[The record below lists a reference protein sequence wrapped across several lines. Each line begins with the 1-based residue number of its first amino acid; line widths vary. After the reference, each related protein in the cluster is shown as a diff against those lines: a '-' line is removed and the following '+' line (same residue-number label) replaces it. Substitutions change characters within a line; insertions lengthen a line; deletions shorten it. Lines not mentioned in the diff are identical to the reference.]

1 MRSRKVVG
9 SIERLPAKALYCATG
24 LSPEDFNKP
33 LIGIISSYTDLVPG
47 HCDMQAL
54 ERFIELGVA
63 EAGGVPLKVSVPAIC
78 DGIAMGHEGMKCSL
92 PLRELIADA
101 IEDVVVAQGLD
112 GVVLLTACDKIT
124 PGMLIGAVR
133 LDIPAI
139 VVTAGPMMAG
149 QLGKERLDL
158 VTHTFEALGK
168 YKLGKLD
175 LETLKEYEVRAC
187 PTSGSCQG
195 LFTANTMAC
204 LCEAMGISLPFAATS
219 FPFSAEKKRI
229 AKESGKKIV
238 ELVKNNI
245 TARKII
251 NKNAIENA
259 ILVDVALGGSTN
271 TVLHLTALALEAGI
285 EDFDIKLFDEI
296 SRKVSKI
303 TSIRP
308 GGKYLMED
316 LHRAGGIP
324 GVLNRLKD
332 LLKDNITVSGKTI
345 KEIAESGK
353 VYDEDVIRP
362 LDNPYMKEGGL
373 AILYGNLAPEGAV
386 IKHGALSKKMF
397 KFKGKARVFNSEE
410 EAYDYVINKKIIED
424 LEKEGPIVIV
434 IRYEG
439 PKGGPGMREMLAVTA
454 AIMGMGLGEK
464 VALITDG
471 RFSGGTHGPC
481 IGHVSPEA
489 AEGGLIAILKDNDII
504 EIDVDNR
511 KLEAHLDKETIK
523 ERFKEFL
530 GIDEFK
536 DEYLDG
542 YRLNLKNEKVKQLL
556 EKRLDKLLKEKH
568 ITLKFLRKFA
578 KLVTSASKGAI
589 TKV

>member
-9 SIERLPAKALYCATG
+9 SIERLPARALYCATG